1 MKKIIQYIVNKIYLD
16 NNSTTQIDPN
26 VLKHMIPYF
35 NEKYGNPS
43 SQSHAFG
50 WEANAAVEIARE
62 QVAQIINAKNEEI
75 VFTSGATE
83 SNNLAIY
90 GLYEGLFS
98 KNLEMITT
106 EIEHKAVLDVCKKI
120 SKKGHKIHYIKPDKD
135 GIINLEEFKKTINK
149 NVKIV
154 SIMHANNEIGSIQ
167 PVKEVGKLCKD
178 KDIIFHVDAAQ
189 SLGKINID
197 VKDMNI
203 DLLSI
208 SSHKIYGP
216 KGIGALFINSSNKK
230 INIEPIIVGGS
241 QEKNFRSGTLP
252 SPMIVGFGMACKIA
266 KKNFESDQRK
276 IRDLSNKL
284 IQKILQKF
292 PGTIINGSKSNRIPG
307 NVNFTFPF
315 LNGASIINSLPEIA
329 VSSGSACSSSN
340 PNSSHVL
347 KSIGLDKNYINSTI
361 RIGIGKFNS
370 NEHIEI
376 AINAITKAIERKI

>member
-1 MKKIIQYIVNKIYLD
+1 MNKIYLD

-26 VLKHMIPYF
+26 VLEHMIPYF

-50 WEANAAVEIARE
+50 WEASAAVEIARE
-62 QVAQIINAKNEEI
+62 QVAQIINAKNDEI

-90 GLYEGLFS
+90 GLFEGLFS
-98 KNLEMITT
+98 KNFEMITS

-120 SKKGHKIHYIKPDKD
+120 SKRGNKVHYLRPDKN
-135 GIINLEEFKKTINK
+135 GIISLEEFKKTINK

-154 SIMHANNEIGSIQ
+154 SIMHANNEIGTIQ
-167 PVKEVGKLCKD
+167 PIKKIGKLCKS
-178 KDIIFHVDAAQ
+178 KNIIFHVDAAQ
-189 SLGKINID
+189 SVGKINID

-241 QEKNFRSGTLP
+241 QEKNFRSGTLA

-266 KKNFESDQRK
+266 KENFESDQQRIK
-276 IRDLSNKL
+276 TLSNKL
-284 IQKILQKF
+284 IQKISQKF
-292 PGTIINGSKSNRIPG
+292 PETIINGSKSQRIPG
-307 NVNFTFPF
+307 NVNLTFPF
-315 LNGASIINSLPEIA
+315 LNGISIINSIPEIA
-329 VSSGSACSSSN
+329 ISSGSACSSSN

-370 NEHIEI
+370 DEHIEI
-376 AINAITKAIERKI
+376 AIKSITKAIERKI

>member
-1 MKKIIQYIVNKIYLD
+1 MNKIYLD

-50 WEANAAVEIARE
+50 WEASAAVEIARE
-62 QVAQIINAKNEEI
+62 QVAQIINAKNDEI

-90 GLYEGLFS
+90 GLFEGLFS
-98 KNLEMITT
+98 KNFEMVTS

-120 SKKGHKIHYIKPDKD
+120 SKRGHKVHYLKPDKN
-135 GIINLEEFKKTINK
+135 GIISLEEFKKTINK
-149 NVKIV
+149 NVKVV

-167 PVKEVGKLCKD
+167 PIKKIGKLCKS
-178 KDIIFHVDAAQ
+178 KNIIFHVDAAQ
-189 SLGKINID
+189 SVGKINID
-197 VKDMNI
+197 VKEMNI

-241 QEKNFRSGTLP
+241 QEKNFRSGTLA

-266 KKNFESDQRK
+266 KENFESDQQRIK
-276 IRDLSNKL
+276 TLSNKL
-284 IQKILQKF
+284 IQKISQKF
-292 PGTIINGSKSNRIPG
+292 PETIINGSKSQRIPG
-307 NVNFTFPF
+307 NVSLTFPF
-315 LNGASIINSLPEIA
+315 LKGISIINSLPEIA

-370 NEHIEI
+370 DEHIEI
-376 AINAITKAIERKI
+376 AIKSITKAIERKI

>member
-1 MKKIIQYIVNKIYLD
+1 MNKIYLD

-26 VLKHMIPYF
+26 VLEHMIPYF

-50 WEANAAVEIARE
+50 WEASAAVEIARE
-62 QVAQIINAKNEEI
+62 QVAQIINAKNDEI

-90 GLYEGLFS
+90 GLFEGLFS
-98 KNLEMITT
+98 KNFEMVTS

-120 SKKGHKIHYIKPDKD
+120 SKRGHKVHYLKPDKN
-135 GIINLEEFKKTINK
+135 GIISLEEFKKTINK
-149 NVKIV
+149 NVKVV

-167 PVKEVGKLCKD
+167 PIKKIGKLCKS
-178 KDIIFHVDAAQ
+178 KNIIFHVDAAQ
-189 SLGKINID
+189 SVGKINID
-197 VKDMNI
+197 VKEMNI

-241 QEKNFRSGTLP
+241 QEKNFRPGTLA

-266 KKNFESDQRK
+266 KENFESDQQRIK
-276 IRDLSNKL
+276 TLSNKL
-284 IQKILQKF
+284 IQKISQKF
-292 PGTIINGSKSNRIPG
+292 PETIINGSKSQRIPG
-307 NVNFTFPF
+307 NVSLTFPF
-315 LNGASIINSLPEIA
+315 LKGISIINSLPEIA

-370 NEHIEI
+370 DEHIEI
-376 AINAITKAIERKI
+376 AIKSITKAIERKI